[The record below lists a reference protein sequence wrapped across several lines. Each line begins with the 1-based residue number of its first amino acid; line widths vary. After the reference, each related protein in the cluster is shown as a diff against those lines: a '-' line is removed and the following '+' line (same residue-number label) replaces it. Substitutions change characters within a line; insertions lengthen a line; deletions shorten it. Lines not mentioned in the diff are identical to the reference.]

1 MRVKYFL
8 CFVSFYDSI
17 FITFIIQYLIEM
29 IPNNPS
35 GSIYCL
41 KMKFARG
48 RQFYSIIIY
57 QLHNISIMKRTIFL
71 FLLIFPVLGF
81 AQTNQLSDLKK
92 IGVGIGYSFNSV
104 MSDSIRPVEFSLR
117 YRINDRHTLQL
128 YAPVAMS
135 KRTIDN
141 AIVNTQK
148 KKLFGIGLGYDYT
161 VYNHSFL
168 DFFIGLNASYQWYES
183 RRDWHSTYNRDL
195 GDGSYVETESI
206 YYYWDKV
213 KGMIISPNIGVRF
226 SINRRIMIEPRM
238 NVQLSIL
245 HKNSYSFY
253 QTKNTHES
261 GWATWES
268 FYPDKD
274 IKEFEMQAGGS
285 IHLYYYF

>member
-1 MRVKYFL
+1 
-8 CFVSFYDSI
+8 
-17 FITFIIQYLIEM
+17 
-29 IPNNPS
+29 
-35 GSIYCL
+35 
-41 KMKFARG
+41 
-48 RQFYSIIIY
+48 
-57 QLHNISIMKRTIFL
+57 MKRAIFL
-71 FLLIFPVLGF
+71 FLLIFPFLGF
-81 AQTNQLSDLKK
+81 SQTYQPETFKRF
-92 IGVGIGYSFNSV
+92 GVGIGYSSQSV

-135 KRTIDN
+135 KRTIDD

-168 DFFIGLNASYQWYES
+168 GFLIGFNASYQWYES
-183 RRDWHSTYNRDL
+183 RRDWHSIYNRDL

-213 KGMIISPNIGVRF
+213 KGMIISPNVGIRF
-226 SINRRIMIEPRM
+226 SINRRVMIEPRM
-238 NVQLSIL
+238 NVLISIL
-245 HKNSYSFY
+245 HKNSYSFH
-253 QTKNTHES
+253 QRRNTHES
-261 GWATWES
+261 AWATGES

-274 IKEFEMQAGGS
+274 IKEFEMQSGGS